1 MWNSVDSLCIAVL
14 PLEMVALVACY
25 VVGAE
30 VQGKGFM
37 EKMYLAIDLELI
49 TR

>member
-1 MWNSVDSLCIAVL
+1 MTTCGIVWIVPVL

-25 VVGAE
+25 VVGTE

-37 EKMYLAIDLELI
+37 EKMYLEIDLELI
-49 TR
+49 AR